1 MSLISSAPKSGKT
14 GAVVYALT
22 RYGVVER
29 ELVVPRNVQAPEQ
42 QEIRS
47 NFARVTG
54 RWRILNSQQRAAWR
68 VAPPIVTP

>member
-14 GAVVYALT
+14 GVFVYAVT

-29 ELVVPRNVQAPEQ
+29 GLEVPCNPQAPEQ

-54 RWRILNSQQRAAWR
+54 RWKMLTSQ
-68 VAPPIVTP
+68 